1 LESESHNFLQ
11 IRSIKLEEMKLT
23 SLILRLFTGHR
34 GGKSGKFLLKLSEN
48 LFLMQLKVIYNYYL
62 GTGFCPIEIFFR
74 R

>member
-1 LESESHNFLQ
+1 
-11 IRSIKLEEMKLT
+11 MKLT